1 MAFVT
6 NEFQQFKLGDSFISL
21 SERNKNIV
29 LKSWA
34 KTFTDII
41 FPAINEERF
50 SVLYSQN
57 TATRPNSP
65 TNVTSDAMII
75 KEIVGAT
82 DEDIVESLACDICYQ
97 YALHTTSYTE
107 QPISDRTFN
116 RLRERYYLYE
126 IETGEDLIKQEMLSL
141 SDAIL
146 PR

>member
-107 QPISDRTFN
+107 QPISDRTF
-116 RLRERYYLYE
+116 
-126 IETGEDLIKQEMLSL
+126 I
-141 SDAIL
+141 
-146 PR
+146 